1 MGQMHR
7 FLFSFQLEAWE
18 KWKYGLGNR
27 ETEGDCSLFSETLA
41 YLPRHLNLTFKK
53 NYLPSMFTS
62 SEGERW
68 FSIWE
73 GTQLRLS
80 YLPDHMWTL
89 PWTQSEYI
97 TGFSCLCNHFVQMV
111 FSLLFCFPWFHR
123 SFITSFET
131 PLCLELPVHCP
142 KMLAETASLLCASY
156 WLINT
161 PWETGW
167 QCPVSSGQ
175 PWFLCVVLAGITNR
189 VPFLSQNVPDCR
201 INYIRSL

>member
-18 KWKYGLGNR
+18 KWKYGLGNT

-41 YLPRHLNLTFKK
+41 YLPRHLNLAFKK

-68 FSIWE
+68 FSTWE
-73 GTQLRLS
+73 RTQLSLS

-97 TGFSCLCNHFVQMV
+97 TSFTSCLCNHFVQMV

-123 SFITSFET
+123 SFKMELQHHFLRDTSLYGAAC
-131 PLCLELPVHCP
+131 PLPQDAGWDSISSLCFLLAYKHPMIDRVAMSYFLGPALASMCCL
-142 KMLAETASLLCASY
+142 
-156 WLINT
+156 
-161 PWETGW
+161 G
-167 QCPVSSGQ
+167 G
-175 PWFLCVVLAGITNR
+175 
-189 VPFLSQNVPDCR
+189 
-201 INYIRSL
+201 NY